1 MSDAIT
7 ERAIN
12 RSKMEISDEVAI
24 HISDMKQMVWKLS
37 CLEGYQFRSSQGRAY
52 SCLWSLGFRE
62 VYSYPMYK

>member
-24 HISDMKQMVWKLS
+24 HISDMNKWFGTFHVLRDINLKS
-37 CLEGYQFRSSQGRAY
+37 VEESA
-52 SCLWSLGFRE
+52 
-62 VYSYPMYK
+62 